1 MSTKQLTCAERIG
14 DELKSTERDITCLFE
29 ADNYEDISGYALS
42 HETVKLTKVC
52 LSWGGPADYLEIE
65 WEGNDFNYEISKV
78 TYRFSDW
85 FDTATIIV
93 EEDSPLYQY
102 ARHIIEH
109 EAS

>member
-1 MSTKQLTCAERIG
+1 MSTKQLTCAERIAN
-14 DELKSTERDITCLFE
+14 ELKSTEKDITCLFE
-29 ADNYEDISGYALS
+29 ADNYEDIAEYALS

-65 WEGNDFNYEISKV
+65 WEGNDLQHSINKV

-85 FDTATIIV
+85 FDTATV
-93 EEDSPLYQY
+93 TVDEDSPLYKY
-102 ARHIIEH
+102 AEWIIEY